1 MLRAQ
6 YAFSKRNI
14 VRLYLNIEKENTT
27 KSQVLSDIKLNRP
40 PKQESSE
47 DNEKMRF
54 SPEEIEN
61 SKRIFKSAT
70 PKYTIDW
77 YVKWASSIILIC
89 AISIRSA
96 QISPFMDLIL
106 SFTGMVG
113 WTYVSLVWKDRAL
126 ILVNGIAMVLLGTGL
141 LRHFAG

>member
-1 MLRAQ
+1 M
-6 YAFSKRNI
+6 
-14 VRLYLNIEKENTT
+14 NIEKENTM
-27 KSQVLSDIKLNRP
+27 KSPVQNDIKLSSLL
-40 PKQESSE
+40 KQESSE
-47 DNEKMRF
+47 DSEKMRF

-96 QISPFMDLIL
+96 QVSPFIDLVL
-106 SFTGMVG
+106 SFIGMIG

>member
-1 MLRAQ
+1 
-6 YAFSKRNI
+6 
-14 VRLYLNIEKENTT
+14 LNIEKENTM
-27 KSQVLSDIKLNRP
+27 KSPVQNDIKLSSLL
-40 PKQESSE
+40 KQESSE
-47 DNEKMRF
+47 DSEKMRF

-96 QISPFMDLIL
+96 QVNPFIDLVL
-106 SFTGMVG
+106 SFIGMIG

>member
-1 MLRAQ
+1 M
-6 YAFSKRNI
+6 
-14 VRLYLNIEKENTT
+14 NIEKENTM
-27 KSQVLSDIKLNRP
+27 KSPVQNDIKLSSLL
-40 PKQESSE
+40 KQESSE
-47 DNEKMRF
+47 DSEKMRF

-70 PKYTIDW
+70 PKYTVDW

-96 QISPFMDLIL
+96 QISPFIDLIL
-106 SFTGMVG
+106 SFIGMIG

>member
-1 MLRAQ
+1 M
-6 YAFSKRNI
+6 NT
-14 VRLYLNIEKENTT
+14 EKKNTT
-27 KSQVLSDIKLNRP
+27 KSPVQNDTELSSLL
-40 PKQESSE
+40 KQENNE
-47 DNEKMRF
+47 DSEKMRF

-70 PKYTIDW
+70 PKYTVDW

-141 LRHFAG
+141 LRHFAT

>member
-1 MLRAQ
+1 MRE
-6 YAFSKRNI
+6 
-14 VRLYLNIEKENTT
+14 YLNTENENITRN
-27 KSQVLSDIKLNRP
+27 QVQNDIKLSSLL
-40 PKQESSE
+40 KQESSE
-47 DNEKMRF
+47 DSEKMRF

-70 PKYTIDW
+70 PKYTVDW

-96 QISPFMDLIL
+96 QISPFIDLVL
-106 SFTGMVG
+106 SFTGMIG

>member
-1 MLRAQ
+1 M
-6 YAFSKRNI
+6 
-14 VRLYLNIEKENTT
+14 
-27 KSQVLSDIKLNRP
+27 KSPVQNDIKLSSLL
-40 PKQESSE
+40 KQESSE
-47 DNEKMRF
+47 DSEKMRF

-96 QISPFMDLIL
+96 QVSPFIDLVL
-106 SFTGMVG
+106 SFIGMIG

>member
-1 MLRAQ
+1 MQ
-6 YAFSKRNI
+6 YVFSKKSVARK
-14 VRLYLNIEKENTT
+14 YLNTEKKNTT
-27 KSQVLSDIKLNRP
+27 KSPVQNDTELSSLL
-40 PKQESSE
+40 KQENSE
-47 DNEKMRF
+47 DSEKMRF

-70 PKYTIDW
+70 PKYTVDW

-96 QISPFMDLIL
+96 QISPFIDLVL
-106 SFTGMVG
+106 SFTGMIG

>member
-1 MLRAQ
+1 M
-6 YAFSKRNI
+6 
-14 VRLYLNIEKENTT
+14 NIEKENTM
-27 KSQVLSDIKLNRP
+27 KSPVQNDIKLSSLL
-40 PKQESSE
+40 KQESSE
-47 DNEKMRF
+47 DSEKMRF

-96 QISPFMDLIL
+96 QVSPFIDLVL
-106 SFTGMVG
+106 SFIGMIG

-141 LRHFAG
+141 LRHFAT

>member
-1 MLRAQ
+1 
-6 YAFSKRNI
+6 
-14 VRLYLNIEKENTT
+14 LNTEKKNTT
-27 KSQVLSDIKLNRP
+27 KSPVQNDTELSSLL
-40 PKQESSE
+40 KQENSE
-47 DNEKMRF
+47 DSEKMRF

-70 PKYTIDW
+70 PKYTVDW

-96 QISPFMDLIL
+96 QISPFIDLVL
-106 SFTGMVG
+106 SFTGMIG